1 MLKAETKIYPSYV
14 FNMIRR
20 NGLVKNIFQK
30 DITYYS
36 KYREFSGM
44 CTINDHIS
52 DNSVHI
58 NIKFT
63 FTMYEYII
71 VYEYIQFSF
80 LYIDTGFTWSF
91 SLLQTACLILQ
102 LIQVINK

>member
-1 MLKAETKIYPSYV
+1 
-14 FNMIRR
+14 
-20 NGLVKNIFQK
+20 
-30 DITYYS
+30 
-36 KYREFSGM
+36 M

-52 DNSVHI
+52 DHSVHI

-80 LYIDTGFTWSF
+80 LYIDTGFAWSF
-91 SLLQTACLILQ
+91 SLLETACLIEQ

>member
-1 MLKAETKIYPSYV
+1 
-14 FNMIRR
+14 
-20 NGLVKNIFQK
+20 
-30 DITYYS
+30 
-36 KYREFSGM
+36 M

-52 DNSVHI
+52 DDSVHI

-71 VYEYIQFSF
+71 VYEYMQFSF

-91 SLLQTACLILQ
+91 SLLETACLIVQ